1 MYAMTIRGRS
11 VKDLSTIVKSVG
23 SYRLNLKKIQEKAY
37 MTKENDLLLIKT
49 IIDPQTRVLNYFW
62 K

>member
-1 MYAMTIRGRS
+1 MTIRGRS

-37 MTKENDLLLIKT
+37 MTKENDL
-49 IIDPQTRVLNYFW
+49 
-62 K
+62 